1 MPAVTYVSTDGGHDE
16 VELAT
21 GTTVKDGALENGVE
35 GIVAECGG
43 NAMCATCH
51 VYVDESW
58 LEKLPARS
66 DVEDELLDSTAC
78 ERAETSRLSCQIR
91 MTDDLD
97 GLVVHLPEEQE

>member
-1 MPAVTYVSTDGGHDE
+1 VPTITYVTPEGERERVD
-16 VELAT
+16 LT
-21 GTTVKDGALENGVE
+21 PGTTVKDGALENGID

-51 VYVDESW
+51 VYVDDAW
-58 LEKLPARS
+58 VDRLPQRS

-78 ERAETSRLSCQIR
+78 ERTDRSRLSCQVR